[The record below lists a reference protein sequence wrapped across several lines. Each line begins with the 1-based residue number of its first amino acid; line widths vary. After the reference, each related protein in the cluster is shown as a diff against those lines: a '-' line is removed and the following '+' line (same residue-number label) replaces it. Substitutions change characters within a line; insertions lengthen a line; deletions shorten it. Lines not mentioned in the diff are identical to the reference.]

1 MVPAHGTSLKMG
13 QELPKTEAPT
23 KKKKKKKKKKKG
35 WYLAPGTYVKE
46 DCLVWPQEEKMC
58 LIL

>member
-23 KKKKKKKKKKKG
+23 KKKKKKKKANTGRSEAQGK
-35 WYLAPGTYVKE
+35 YV
-46 DCLVWPQEEKMC
+46 
-58 LIL
+58 